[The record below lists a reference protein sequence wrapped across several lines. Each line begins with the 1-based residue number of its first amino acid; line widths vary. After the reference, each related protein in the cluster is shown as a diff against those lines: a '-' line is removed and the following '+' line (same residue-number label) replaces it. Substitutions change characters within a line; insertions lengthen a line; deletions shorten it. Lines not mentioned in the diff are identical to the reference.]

1 VTDDD
6 TKLHADL
13 SMSVEGHSLRAWSD
27 ALAAEVPV
35 PGGGAA
41 AAISASL
48 AASLVAMSARLTLGH
63 EEYLDLEETFREM
76 AYEADGLREDLVLLA
91 EEDVMA
97 YGAVAQALAIPHAES
112 DEAVLRRVNLN
123 GALVGAAEVQIAVLR
138 LAQVTV
144 SLGRAAVEHGNARV
158 QADAATAVLLAGAA
172 ARAAWLNVRADL
184 ALVREGSEGEELPG
198 DMSDEKIVGLLK
210 QATRLMQDV
219 ELDERGVR
227 EVVAWP

>member
-1 VTDDD
+1 MTEHDITLGDDV
-6 TKLHADL
+6 
-13 SMSVEGHSLRAWSD
+13 SVSAEGHSLKAWSD
-27 ALAAEVPV
+27 ALAADVPV
-35 PGGGAA
+35 PGGGSA

-63 EEYLDLEETFREM
+63 DGYRDLEKTFREM
-76 AYEADGLREDLVLLA
+76 ASEADGLREDLVLLA

-97 YGAVAQALAIPHAES
+97 YGAVAQALAIPHQAT
-112 DEAVLRRVNLN
+112 DEAVLRRINLN
-123 GALVGAAEVQIAVLR
+123 AALVGAAEVQIAVLR

-144 SLGRAAVEHGNARV
+144 SLARAAVEHGNRRV
-158 QADAATAVLLAGAA
+158 QADAATAALLAGAA
-172 ARAAWLNVRADL
+172 ARAAWINVRADL
-184 ALVREGSEGEELPG
+184 ALVREGTEDEEAPG

-227 EVVAWP
+227 EVVKWP

>member
-1 VTDDD
+1 MTEHN
-6 TKLHADL
+6 TELHADL
-13 SMSVEGHSLRAWSD
+13 PVSVEGHSLRAWSD
-27 ALAAEVPV
+27 ALAADIPV

-41 AAISASL
+41 AAIGASL

-63 EEYLDLEETFREM
+63 DEYRDLEETFKEM

-97 YGAVAQALAIPHAES
+97 YGAVAQALAIPHEES
-112 DEAVLRRVNLN
+112 DEAVLRRINLN
-123 GALVGAAEVQIAVLR
+123 AALVGAAEVQIAVLR

-144 SLGRAAVEHGNARV
+144 SLARAAVEHGNRRV

-184 ALVREGSEGEELPG
+184 GLVREGPGMEDVPG

-227 EVVAWP
+227 TVVTWP